1 MQARLVTVVA
11 RGPHIDFRQLHVVV
25 AHPRD
30 HDGDALMRY
39 LQSLGCHVEHLWPPV
54 DRIEVNCDLL
64 FGLIDPQ
71 TRQLLVSVAGSVA
84 MAIIGVVD
92 STSTG
97 TLQLLRDIG
106 PQAVLHKPF
115 DPPSILANV
124 VVARSNARYQK
135 RLLGKISKLEETL
148 RSVRKVERAKAI
160 LMETHR
166 LDESAAYAYLREQAM
181 RKRVPIGVVAGVV
194 VDSKEMLSDEKK

>member
-1 MQARLVTVVA
+1 MTAVA

-25 AHPRD
+25 VHPRD
-30 HDGDALMRY
+30 RDGDLLLRY
-39 LQSLGCHVEHLWPPV
+39 LQSLGCRVDHLWPPV

-64 FGLIDPQ
+64 FGLIDAQ
-71 TRQLLVSVAGSVA
+71 TRPLLMSVAGSLA
-84 MAIIGVVD
+84 TAIVGVID
-92 STSTG
+92 PASTG

-115 DPPSILANV
+115 DPPAILANV
-124 VVARSNARYQK
+124 VVARGNARYQK
-135 RLLGKISKLEETL
+135 RLLGKIAKLEETL

-181 RKRVPIGVVAGVV
+181 RKRVAIGVVAGAVV
-194 VDSKEMLSDEKK
+194 ASKEMLSDEEK

>member
-1 MQARLVTVVA
+1 LVTVVA

-30 HDGDALMRY
+30 HDGDVLLRY

-54 DRIEVNCDLL
+54 DRLEGSCDLL
-64 FGLIDPQ
+64 FGLIDAQ
-71 TRQLLVSVAGSVA
+71 TRPLLGSVAGGA
-84 MAIIGVVD
+84 ALAIIGVVD
-92 STSTG
+92 PASTG

-106 PQAVLHKPF
+106 PQAVLHKPI
-115 DPPSILANV
+115 DPPAILANV

-135 RLLGKISKLEETL
+135 RLLGKIAKLEETL

-160 LMETHR
+160 LMETRH
-166 LDESAAYAYLREQAM
+166 LDESSAYAYLREQAM

-194 VDSKEMLSDEKK
+194 VDSKEMLSDKKE

>member
-1 MQARLVTVVA
+1 VA
-11 RGPHIDFRQLHVVV
+11 RRPHIDFRKLHVVV

-30 HDGDALMRY
+30 RDGDVLMRY

-54 DRIEVNCDLL
+54 ERLEGDCDLF
-64 FGLIDPQ
+64 FGLIDAQ
-71 TRQLLVSVAGSVA
+71 TRQLLVSVAGSVTT
-84 MAIIGVVD
+84 AIVGVVD
-92 STSTG
+92 STSADA
-97 TLQLLRDIG
+97 LQLLRDIG

-115 DPPSILANV
+115 DPPAILANV

-135 RLLGKISKLEETL
+135 RLLGKIAKLEETL

-181 RKRVPIGVVAGVV
+181 RKRVPIGVVAGAV
-194 VDSKEMLSDEKK
+194 VDSQEMLSNEKK

>member
-1 MQARLVTVVA
+1 VTSVA
-11 RGPHIDFRQLHVVV
+11 RRPHIDFRKLHVVV

-30 HDGDALMRY
+30 RDGDVLMRY

-54 DRIEVNCDLL
+54 ERLEGDCDLF
-64 FGLIDPQ
+64 FGLIDAQ
-71 TRQLLVSVAGSVA
+71 TRQLLVSVAGSVTT
-84 MAIIGVVD
+84 AIVGVVD
-92 STSTG
+92 STSAG
-97 TLQLLRDIG
+97 ALQLLRDIG

-115 DPPSILANV
+115 DPPAILANV

-135 RLLGKISKLEETL
+135 RLLGKIAKLEETL

-181 RKRVPIGVVAGVV
+181 RKRVPIGVVAGAV
-194 VDSKEMLSDEKK
+194 VDSQEMLSNEKMML

>member
-1 MQARLVTVVA
+1 VA
-11 RGPHIDFRQLHVVV
+11 RGPHIDFRQMRVVV

-30 HDGDALMRY
+30 HDGDVLMRY
-39 LQSLGCHVEHLWPPV
+39 LHSLGCHVEHLWPPA
-54 DRIEVNCDLL
+54 DRIEADCDLL
-64 FGLIDPQ
+64 FGLIDAQ
-71 TRQLLVSVAGSVA
+71 TRELLVAVAGSVA
-84 MAIIGVVD
+84 TAIIGVVD

-115 DPPSILANV
+115 DPPAILANV
-124 VVARSNARYQK
+124 VVARSNVRYQK
-135 RLLGKISKLEETL
+135 RLLGKIGKLEETL

-166 LDESAAYAYLREQAM
+166 LNESAAYAYLREQAM
-181 RKRVPIGVVAGVV
+181 RKRVPIGVVAAVV
-194 VDSKEMLSDEKK
+194 VDSKEMLSDEKE

>member
-1 MQARLVTVVA
+1 MA
-11 RGPHIDFRQLHVVV
+11 RGPHIDFRQLHVLV

-30 HDGDALMRY
+30 HDGDVLMRY
-39 LQSLGCHVEHLWPPV
+39 LHSLGCHVEHLWPPL

-64 FGLIDPQ
+64 FGLIDAQ
-71 TRQLLVSVAGSVA
+71 TRELLVAVAGSVA
-84 MAIIGVVD
+84 TAIIAVVD

-115 DPPSILANV
+115 DPPAILANV

-135 RLLGKISKLEETL
+135 RLLGKIGKLEETL

-194 VDSKEMLSDEKK
+194 VNSKEMLSDEKE

>member
-1 MQARLVTVVA
+1 VA

-30 HDGDALMRY
+30 HDGDVLMRY
-39 LQSLGCHVEHLWPPV
+39 LHSLGCHVEHLWPPA
-54 DRIEVNCDLL
+54 DRNEVHCDLL
-64 FGLIDPQ
+64 FGLIDAQ
-71 TRQLLVSVAGSVA
+71 TRELLVAVAGSVA
-84 MAIIGVVD
+84 TTIIGVID
-92 STSTG
+92 STSTS

-115 DPPSILANV
+115 DPPAILANV

-135 RLLGKISKLEETL
+135 RLLGKIGKLEETL

-194 VDSKEMLSDEKK
+194 VDSKEMLSDEKE

>member
-1 MQARLVTVVA
+1 VTSVA
-11 RGPHIDFRQLHVVV
+11 RRPHIDFRKLHVVV

-30 HDGDALMRY
+30 RDGDVLMRY

-54 DRIEVNCDLL
+54 ERLEGDCDLF
-64 FGLIDPQ
+64 FGLIDAQ
-71 TRQLLVSVAGSVA
+71 TRQLLVSVAGSVTT
-84 MAIIGVVD
+84 AIVGVVD
-92 STSTG
+92 STSADA
-97 TLQLLRDIG
+97 LQLLRDIG

-115 DPPSILANV
+115 DPPAILANV

-135 RLLGKISKLEETL
+135 RLLGKIAKLEETL

-181 RKRVPIGVVAGVV
+181 RKRVPIGVVAGAV
-194 VDSKEMLSDEKK
+194 VDSQEMLSNEKK